1 MNFKAS
7 CLSALFNWHW
17 LSSFPPIK
25 LNLFCLAQTSLFTDF
40 SFTTEASFMLPIHS
54 RHYNRV
60 QESRLQAKL
69 FLAFSIDRYRRIF
82 LDLSH
87 ICDTRSVANLSI
99 YWSVGNHFLC
109 RQKLWWVYLKPKLH
123 GEQAI
128 WSTMFFFRDLCL
140 IVQHFRT
147 VLFYLSYYSHLK
159 WLLFFLEFGAYVFSK
174 HLLAPLHALAS
185 GPSWASDESF
195 GGS

>member
-1 MNFKAS
+1 MNFKSS

-17 LSSFPPIK
+17 LPSFFPLE
-25 LNLFCLAQTSLFTDF
+25 LNLICLAQTSLFTDF

-60 QESRLQAKL
+60 QESRLRAEL
-69 FLAFSIDRYRRIF
+69 FLAFSINRYRRIC

-87 ICDTRSVANLSI
+87 KCDTRSVANLSI

-128 WSTMFFFRDLCL
+128 WSTMFFFQRS
-140 IVQHFRT
+140 
-147 VLFYLSYYSHLK
+147 LFDCPALSYCSVLSV
-159 WLLFFLEFGAYVFSK
+159 LLFSSEMITLLLRIRSLCFL
-174 HLLAPLHALAS
+174 
-185 GPSWASDESF
+185 
-195 GGS
+195 

>member
-17 LSSFPPIK
+17 LPSFSPLE
-25 LNLFCLAQTSLFTDF
+25 LNLICLAQTSLFTDF

-60 QESRLQAKL
+60 QESRLRAEL

-87 ICDTRSVANLSI
+87 KAMRHAER
-99 YWSVGNHFLC
+99 G
-109 RQKLWWVYLKPKLH
+109 KL
-123 GEQAI
+123 I
-128 WSTMFFFRDLCL
+128 DLL
-140 IVQHFRT
+140 V
-147 VLFYLSYYSHLK
+147 
-159 WLLFFLEFGAYVFSK
+159 
-174 HLLAPLHALAS
+174 S
-185 GPSWASDESF
+185 GESF
-195 GGS
+195 SVPTKTLVSLLKAQST

>member
-7 CLSALFNWHW
+7 CLSALVNWNW
-17 LSSFPPIK
+17 LSSFSPLSWTYSVSRRK
-25 LNLFCLAQTSLFTDF
+25 AFFTDF

-109 RQKLWWVYLKPKLH
+109 RQKLWWVYLRPKVH

-128 WSTMFFFRDLCL
+128 CSTTLFFRDFCL
-140 IVQHFRT
+140 IVQRFRT
-147 VLFYLSYYSHLK
+147 VLFYLSYYHLK
-159 WLLFFLEFGAYVFSK
+159 WFLFSK
-174 HLLAPLHALAS
+174 HIFCWPI
-185 GPSWASDESF
+185 GSWAPDESF
-195 GGS
+195 GES

>member
-17 LSSFPPIK
+17 LPSFFPLE
-25 LNLFCLAQTSLFTDF
+25 LNLICLAQTSLFTDF

-87 ICDTRSVANLSI
+87 KCDTRSVANLSI

-128 WSTMFFFRDLCL
+128 WSTMFFFQRS
-140 IVQHFRT
+140 
-147 VLFYLSYYSHLK
+147 LFDCPALSYCSVLSV
-159 WLLFFLEFGAYVFSK
+159 LLFSSEMITLLLRIRSLCFL
-174 HLLAPLHALAS
+174 
-185 GPSWASDESF
+185 
-195 GGS
+195 

>member
-1 MNFKAS
+1 
-7 CLSALFNWHW
+7 
-17 LSSFPPIK
+17 
-25 LNLFCLAQTSLFTDF
+25 
-40 SFTTEASFMLPIHS
+40 MLPIHS

-109 RQKLWWVYLKPKLH
+109 RQKLWWVYLRPKVH

-128 WSTMFFFRDLCL
+128 CSTTLFFRDFCL
-140 IVQHFRT
+140 IVQRFRT
-147 VLFYLSYYSHLK
+147 VLLYLSNYYHLK
-159 WLLFFLEFGAYVFSK
+159 WLLFFLAFGAYVFSK
-174 HLLAPLHALAS
+174 HMLAPLHALAS
-185 GPSWASDESF
+185 GPRWASDESF
-195 GGS
+195 GGSWGLARMASVNLIGEWVKVHLRWLISRSTCFVGPNPSAHS

>member
-7 CLSALFNWHW
+7 CLSALVNWHW
-17 LSSFPPIK
+17 LSYFPPLK

-87 ICDTRSVANLSI
+87 ICDMRSVANLSI

-109 RQKLWWVYLKPKLH
+109 RQKLWWVYLRPKVH

-128 WSTMFFFRDLCL
+128 CSTTLFFRDFCL
-140 IVQHFRT
+140 IVQRFRT
-147 VLFYLSYYSHLK
+147 VLLYLSNYYHLK
-159 WLLFFLEFGAYVFSK
+159 WLLLFLAFGAYVFSK
-174 HLLAPLHALAS
+174 HMWDPLNALVWD
-185 GPSWASDESF
+185 PSWASDESS

>member
-60 QESRLQAKL
+60 QESRLQAEL
-69 FLAFSIDRYRRIF
+69 FLALSIDRYLRIF
-82 LDLSH
+82 LDMSH
-87 ICDTRSVANLSI
+87 FCDTRSVGKLI
-99 YWSVGNHFLC
+99 DLLISV
-109 RQKLWWVYLKPKLH
+109 
-123 GEQAI
+123 
-128 WSTMFFFRDLCL
+128 
-140 IVQHFRT
+140 
-147 VLFYLSYYSHLK
+147 
-159 WLLFFLEFGAYVFSK
+159 
-174 HLLAPLHALAS
+174 
-185 GPSWASDESF
+185 ESF
-195 GGS
+195 SVPTKTLVSLLKAQST